1 MFTCQIYCCHG
12 NIGYLNCLIDF
23 KILQFK
29 IWDNKMQEE
38 NLDCLNNLLN
48 ISWRDQKE
56 FEEMDEEKIGSE
68 IENLSDQND
77 SGMNVSLPNNQS
89 TPKVL
94 KTVEVNDKIV

>member
-1 MFTCQIYCCHG
+1 
-12 NIGYLNCLIDF
+12 
-23 KILQFK
+23 
-29 IWDNKMQEE
+29 MQEE